1 MLWLVPKYFFKL
13 SYKTPAYLWFHPY
26 AIADVGKLDPN
37 NNVSASNTDWW
48 LLMEIRREEKVI
60 KWKLITGPSR
70 ANGGWEAKPDAAT
83 MVYLPTLWRNL
94 KKNVWPSSLLIYQ
107 FHEIFL

>member
-1 MLWLVPKYFFKL
+1 MKIVHSETGSALIKYFFKL

-83 MVYLPTLWRNL
+83 MVSIHSV
-94 KKNVWPSSLLIYQ
+94 KKYI
-107 FHEIFL
+107 